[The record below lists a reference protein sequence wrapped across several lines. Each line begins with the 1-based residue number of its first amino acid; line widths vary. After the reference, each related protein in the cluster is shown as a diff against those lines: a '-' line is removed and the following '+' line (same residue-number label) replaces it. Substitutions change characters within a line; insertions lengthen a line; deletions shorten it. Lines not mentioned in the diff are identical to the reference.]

1 MISTAP
7 PRSKRLTREDIL
19 PVAEYAVVRREHRR
33 RIAEI
38 NRRRRIEVG
47 PFATFHFENHNTMR
61 QQIQEM
67 LHIEK
72 GGDAQLEDELSAY
85 NPLIPQGSELIATI
99 MFEID
104 EPARRVAVLSRLGGI
119 ENHAFLDVAGERI
132 GGQPDP
138 TRENTSAEG
147 KASAVHFLKFPF
159 TRDQITWFK
168 TPGMQVV
175 IGFDHLNYAHMAVLP
190 QAVRAALSEDFD

>member
-99 MFEID
+99 MLEID
-104 EPARRVAVLSRLGGI
+104 EPARPVAVLSRLGGI
-119 ENHAFLDVAGERI
+119 ENRHFSMLPGSEPA
-132 GGQPDP
+132 
-138 TRENTSAEG
+138 
-147 KASAVHFLKFPF
+147 ASPIPPAKTQVPRGRHRRYNSLKFPLPA
-159 TRDQITWFK
+159 TRSLGSKRRACRSSSVSITSITRTW
-168 TPGMQVV
+168 QCCRR
-175 IGFDHLNYAHMAVLP
+175 
-190 QAVRAALSEDFD
+190 Q